1 MGIGTVIR
9 IAKAGFITATVV
21 LPVVEGATVIAKGT
35 AKFIKNKMDNSEKV
49 QEIKKDFELRKEGV
63 ITVDYEEV

>member
-9 IAKAGFITATVV
+9 IAKAGFIAATVI
-21 LPVVEGATVIAKGT
+21 LPAVEGATVIAKGT
-35 AKFIKNKMDNSEKV
+35 VKFIKNKMDNSEKV